1 MAATPAEQALL
12 AHVVAQMESNIEFL
26 VQQNYITAI
35 DASAIRAKLPKTNG
49 AIARASS
56 SGSVPIAST
65 TSTRSVPQTPT
76 ATVVK
81 AKATWGYNEDG
92 SEPKDLSFSAG
103 EIIEIVAETNEDWWT
118 GKHRGK
124 TGLFP
129 SNYVVKIAE
138 SALPARNLPP
148 VRAYSG
154 PAPPIVLHAPPAPPY
169 ESGQVGAPRE
179 KAPYKPFG
187 AALHGSDLPPSAGT
201 PQTNSV
207 GLQEAPGQ
215 DKKKSK
221 YGALGNTMAHSAAG
235 GAGFAVGSGLVRAI
249 F

>member
-12 AHVVAQMESNIEFL
+12 AHVVAQMESNIDFL
-26 VQQNYITAI
+26 MRR
-35 DASAIRAKLPKTNG
+35 AIRAKLPKTNG
-49 AIARASS
+49 AIARALS
-56 SGSVPIAST
+56 SGPVPIAST

-92 SEPKDLSFSAG
+92 SVKPKDLSFLAG
-103 EIIEIVAETNEDWWT
+103 EIIKIVAETNEDWWT

-138 SALPARNLPP
+138 PALPARNLPP

-154 PAPPIVLHAPPAPPY
+154 PAPPIVLHPPPAPPY
-169 ESGQVGAPRE
+169 ESGQL
-179 KAPYKPFG
+179 FG
-187 AALHGSDLPPSAGT
+187 AALHGSDLPPSVGS

-235 GAGFAVGSGLVRAI
+235 GAGFAVGSGL
-249 F
+249 